1 MLQDKNI
8 ILGISGGI
16 AAYKSPLIIRDL
28 RSRGAQVKVVC
39 TENALEF
46 TTLTT
51 LETLSENPV
60 YSDVFE
66 KDFVYSAEHI
76 SISDWADMI
85 LIAPATGNIIGKF
98 ANGIADDAL
107 STVYMAFDKKVFIA
121 PAMNTKMYSSKA
133 VQDNMLELKLRDNII
148 IGPDEGELACGSSGL
163 GRMTQPHDIISF
175 IENEMLQATS
185 LQGKKVLISAGPT
198 IEKIDPIRFISNFS
212 SGKMGYALAE
222 DLRKRGAEVFLI
234 SGPVSLPDISGVNH
248 IKVTS
253 AQEMHE
259 KCISLFADIDIAVMA
274 AAVADYR
281 PTEIAAQKLKKESVD
296 QMQINLVK
304 NPDILADLGK
314 MKKNSQVLI
323 GFALETE
330 NEKENALKK
339 LHNKNADF
347 IVMNSLRDENSTF
360 NVDTNKVSVIF
371 SESEIKEYPLMS
383 KKEIAVHIIDEAI
396 LILNEKIS

>member
-1 MLQDKNI
+1 MLQGKNV
-8 ILGISGGI
+8 ILGVSGGI
-16 AAYKSPLIIRDL
+16 AAYKAPLIIRDL

-60 YSDVFE
+60 YFDVFD

-85 LIAPATGNIIGKF
+85 LLAPATGNIIGKF

-121 PAMNTKMYSSKA
+121 PAMNTKMWTSKA
-133 VQDNMLELKLRDNII
+133 VQNNIRELKSRANII
-148 IGPDEGELACGSSGL
+148 IGPDEGELACGSSGF

-175 IENEMLQATS
+175 IENEMQQARS
-185 LQGKKVLISAGPT
+185 LLGKKVLISAGPT
-198 IEKIDPIRFISNFS
+198 IEKIDPVRFISNFS

-222 DLRKRGAEVFLI
+222 NLRERGAEVFLV
-234 SGPVSLPDISGVNH
+234 SGPVSLSDIAGVKH
-248 IKVTS
+248 IKVVS
-253 AQEMHE
+253 AQEMYE
-259 KCISLFADIDIAVMA
+259 KCISLFADIDIAIMA
-274 AAVADYR
+274 AAVADYK
-281 PTEIAAQKLKKESVD
+281 PKEIFDQKLKKED
-296 QMQINLVK
+296 DDKMQIKLVK
-304 NPDILADLGK
+304 NPDILSDLGK
-314 MKKNSQVLI
+314 MKKKSQVLI

-330 NEKENALKK
+330 HEKVNALKK

-347 IVMNSLRDENSTF
+347 IVMNSLKDKNSGF
-360 NVDTNKVSVIF
+360 NVDTNKVSIIF
-371 SESEIKEYPLMS
+371 SQSEIKEYPLMS
-383 KKEIAVHIIDEAI
+383 KKEIAVHIIDETI
-396 LILNEKIS
+396 VILNEKIS